1 MKKLDRGL
9 ASYFISGID
18 TKQNLQTVP
27 AIKYSKIHINSV
39 FQDFQ
44 FSNLKHSNF
53 QRE

>member
-27 AIKYSKIHINSV
+27 AVKYSKIQTTNINCSILPCYKILMP
-39 FQDFQ
+39 
-44 FSNLKHSNF
+44 NK
-53 QRE
+53 